1 MKKID
6 LFIIG
11 APKSGTTWL
20 ESYFSKLDNVYT
32 LPTENHFLSSHARA
46 MENKVIA
53 DEFLSGVPYGS
64 FVISKAVWYLYDQV
78 AIKKIKIHNP
88 RAKIIIIGRE
98 PYSLVH
104 SKFLQFKFSK
114 FDASCSFEEAWNN
127 SETISNI
134 KNIKKCLDPSLLN
147 YKRTG
152 KIGKFSKKW
161 KASYNENVL
170 ILHLDDIK
178 KSPKKVI
185 QKVSDF
191 VEIRADIDK
200 IPGVINPQKKGK
212 IPIISYLIY
221 SNNNIIFKIRQSKIS
236 RLLFPN
242 ILRKKLQFWNTKQ
255 TNIQYDSLIKDD
267 IKNYFSEDYKLF
279 LSLKDEL

>member
-20 ESYFSKLDNVYT
+20 ETYFSKLDNVYT

-46 MENKVIA
+46 MEAKVIA
-53 DEFLSGVPYGS
+53 DEYLSGVPNGG
-64 FVISKAVWYLYDQV
+64 FVVSKAVWYLYDQV

-88 RAKIIIIGRE
+88 EAKIIIIGRE

-104 SKFLQFKFSK
+104 SKFLQFKFSR

-134 KNIKKCLDPSLLN
+134 KKCLDPDLLN

-152 KIGKFSKKW
+152 KIGKYSKKW

-191 VEIRADIDK
+191 VGILAGIDK
-200 IPGVINPQKKGK
+200 IPDVINPQKKRK

-221 SNNNIIFKIRQSKIS
+221 SNNNFIFKIRQSKIS
-236 RLLFPN
+236 RLLLPN
-242 ILRKKLQFWNTKQ
+242 ILRKKLKLWNAKQ
-255 TNIQYDSLIKDD
+255 TNIQYDSLIADD

>member
-20 ESYFSKLDNVYT
+20 ETYFSKLDNVYT

-46 MENKVIA
+46 MEDKVIA
-53 DEFLSGVPYGS
+53 DEYLSGVPNGG
-64 FVISKAVWYLYDQV
+64 FVVSKAVWYLYDQV

-88 RAKIIIIGRE
+88 EAKIIIIGRE

-104 SKFLQFKFSK
+104 SKFLQFKFSR

-134 KNIKKCLDPSLLN
+134 KKCLDPDLLN

-152 KIGKFSKKW
+152 KIGKYSKKW

-191 VEIRADIDK
+191 VGILADIDK
-200 IPGVINPQKKGK
+200 IPDVINPQKKRK

-221 SNNNIIFKIRQSKIS
+221 SNNNFIFKIRQSKIS
-236 RLLFPN
+236 RLLLPN
-242 ILRKKLQFWNTKQ
+242 ILRKKLKLWNAKQ
-255 TNIQYDSLIKDD
+255 TNIQYDSLIADD